1 MIRKLWIYNIF
12 ITTYSADRK
21 FSSIYKFWYEHLNY
35 KFIIR
40 TCIQNRGKGLVL
52 QNPRNSVVIFQYT
65 VDTLLWVG
73 GHMESNGETTVTKM
87 ITLHMQNILTYLSM
101 FHNLTQWFVF
111 YISIYIYY
119 VYILVLPNALP
130 WIKYKWRRLLNN
142 CYT

>member
-35 KFIIR
+35 KFTIR

-73 GHMESNGETTVTKM
+73 GHMKSNGETTVTKM
-87 ITLHMQNILTYLSM
+87 ITLHMQNIFYFPQILLYRWIILRIYPSLTKRI
-101 FHNLTQWFVF
+101 T
-111 YISIYIYY
+111 
-119 VYILVLPNALP
+119 
-130 WIKYKWRRLLNN
+130 LNRIQMEEIAQ
-142 CYT
+142 